1 MRHGERGGSHAAL
14 RGQERH
20 RHLGDGGH
28 RRRPPAAYGVGGLAD
43 VAVAGSEGRSSG
55 VAPGLFG
62 EGAVPS
68 TEPRRMSGMPTAM
81 PSVSGSPRMMT
92 PRRTATS
99 GLTSVSYTHLRA
111 HETRHDLVCRLLLE
125 KKNNKD
131 T

>member
-1 MRHGERGGSHAAL
+1 MRAGERGGSPAAL

-20 RHLGDGGH
+20 RHRGDGGH

-43 VAVAGSEGRSSG
+43 VSVAGSEGRSSG

-99 GLTSVSYTHLRA
+99 GLTYCLLYTSPSPR
-111 HETRHDLVCRLLLE
+111 D
-125 KKNNKD
+125 
-131 T
+131 